1 MSNLNYNK
9 TSPKK
14 SLDTVQLK
22 PVIEVKMPESFKDKV
37 KYLCKS
43 IPKEEWSGILLY
55 EPIGTIADIEN
66 FHIVLRDI
74 IPLDKGTQ
82 AFTSYNNFEEL
93 LKYFDEVIDT
103 QPTLEED
110 YQNGKVL
117 IGHIH
122 SHNTMA
128 VFFSGTDNQELV
140 DNCENHFYYLSL
152 IVNNF
157 MDFCCKIA
165 IHATVDFST
174 DVPYTAKNELGN
186 SYDLNTTTIT
196 YKKEKMLLY
205 DCKITTEKED
215 IIVPETFM
223 GRVKGIIQKAAE
235 TLTAKKKESDVK
247 NNLSKYPT
255 SRTYPTYPTYPALH
269 GRGGLGAE
277 DYDDDPSWPNSSG
290 AHGGQRSTGFTATN
304 IFASLNDEH
313 PTKSHSKSE
322 VGFLMLL
329 LRFGTFVKGDTL
341 YQAFEDIETSEWKSM
356 QIGKSIVENYNAI
369 YDKYYSG
376 EQHDMDSFLDTLS
389 EVIVLMEEHEI
400 KFRFLSSV
408 IPYMKS
414 FEVNMKKAVEKESQF
429 IVPIVHQSDNKFLS
443 KKERKR
449 IENKKKYN

>member
-1 MSNLNYNK
+1 
-9 TSPKK
+9 
-14 SLDTVQLK
+14 VQLK

-122 SHNTMA
+122 SHNTMD
-128 VFFSGTDNQELV
+128 VFFSGTDSQELA

-165 IHATVDFST
+165 IYATVDFSA

-186 SYDLNTTTIT
+186 PYDLNTTTIT
-196 YKKEKMLLY
+196 YKKEKMLEY
-205 DCKITTEKED
+205 DCKVVTESEE
-215 IIVPETFM
+215 IVVPETFM

-235 TLTAKKKESDVK
+235 IITSKKNDTGNFK
-247 NNLSKYPT
+247 NT
-255 SRTYPTYPTYPALH
+255 SFNYPALY
-269 GRGGLGAE
+269 GKGGLVME
-277 DYDDDPSWPNSSG
+277 DEYKDDPSWPPTSTG
-290 AHGGQRSTGFTATN
+290 RYGGQRSIGFTAAN
-304 IFASLNDEH
+304 AFSNLNSEPVH
-313 PTKSHSKSE
+313 KIHKKSE

-329 LRFGTFVKGDTL
+329 LRFGTFIKGDTL
-341 YQAFEDIETSEWKSM
+341 YQAFEDINNGEWKSM

-414 FEVNMKKAVEKESQF
+414 FEVNMRKVVETEQQEQHPF
-429 IVPIVHQSDNKFLS
+429 TQQPDTRVMS
-443 KKERKR
+443 KRERKR
-449 IENKKKYN
+449 LANNKKYN